1 MCSWVF
7 SFLKRSKEAELM
19 KSYFQNRITAAI
31 FLGIFLFNVIICQAT
46 GVLKNRLILY
56 DFDKE
61 KYILQKQ

>member
-1 MCSWVF
+1 
-7 SFLKRSKEAELM
+7 M